1 MILETQYELPFLS
14 GYDSVDML
22 ILRYVFAQ
30 ECHCHP
36 RVMSGGYVLKW
47 YMAQIRSISV

>member
-22 ILRYVFAQ
+22 FLRYFVLAQ
-30 ECHCHP
+30 EYHCHP
-36 RVMSGGYVLKW
+36 RVMSRGYVSKW
-47 YMAQIRSISV
+47 